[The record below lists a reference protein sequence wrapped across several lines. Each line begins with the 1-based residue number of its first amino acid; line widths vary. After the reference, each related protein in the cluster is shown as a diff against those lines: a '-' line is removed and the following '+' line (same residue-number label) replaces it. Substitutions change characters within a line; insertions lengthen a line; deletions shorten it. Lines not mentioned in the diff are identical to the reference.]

1 METDT
6 TGVPYLNEVLET
18 GEAKQDTELRP
29 PSFEDFRGQPKTV
42 EKLQVMVGASR
53 DRGEALSHILLSGPP
68 GLGKTTLANI
78 LGREMGTNVHVTSGP
93 VIEKPGDLAGLLT
106 NLEAA
111 DILFVDE
118 IHRMPKTVEEYL
130 YSAMEDYKI
139 DIMIDQGPNARSVR
153 LDIPRFTLVGA
164 TTRVGLLTAPLR
176 TRFTLHARLD
186 YYSREDMVGIIQRTC
201 GLLEVEINEDGA
213 KEIAGRARG
222 TPRISNNLVHFARD
236 FAQQRGD
243 GSINKQTAANA
254 LELLEIDSHGLDEM
268 DKKILR
274 LMAENYKGGPVG
286 LGTSAV
292 AVGEE
297 EHTLEEVYEPF
308 LIQEGYLQRTPQGR
322 ILTEKAWKTVGLPGA
337 KDSQMDL
344 FPA

>member
-1 METDT
+1 M
-6 TGVPYLNEVLET
+6 PYLNEVLET
-18 GEAKQDTELRP
+18 GEDKQDTELRP

-139 DIMIDQGPNARSVR
+139 DIMIEHGPNARSVR
-153 LDIPRFTLVGA
+153 LDIPFYFGWSNH
-164 TTRVGLLTAPLR
+164 RVGLL
-176 TRFTLHARLD
+176 
-186 YYSREDMVGIIQRTC
+186 
-201 GLLEVEINEDGA
+201 
-213 KEIAGRARG
+213 
-222 TPRISNNLVHFARD
+222 PRH
-236 FAQQRGD
+236 
-243 GSINKQTAANA
+243 
-254 LELLEIDSHGLDEM
+254 
-268 DKKILR
+268 
-274 LMAENYKGGPVG
+274 
-286 LGTSAV
+286 
-292 AVGEE
+292 
-297 EHTLEEVYEPF
+297 
-308 LIQEGYLQRTPQGR
+308 
-322 ILTEKAWKTVGLPGA
+322 
-337 KDSQMDL
+337 
-344 FPA
+344 

>member
-1 METDT
+1 MDT
-6 TGVPYLNEVLET
+6 ESTGVPYLKDVLES
-18 GEAKQDTELRP
+18 EDTSQELELRP
-29 PSFEDFRGQPKTV
+29 PTFNDFRGQLKTV

-53 DRGEALSHILLSGPP
+53 DRGEALNHILLSGPP
-68 GLGKTTLANI
+68 GLGKTTLAHI
-78 LGREMGTNVHVTSGP
+78 LGREMGTRVHITSGP

-106 NLEAA
+106 NLESA
-111 DILFVDE
+111 DILFIDE

-153 LDIPRFTLVGA
+153 LNIPRFTLLGA

-176 TRFTLHARLD
+176 TRFTLQARLD
-186 YYSREDMVGIIQRTC
+186 YYSHEDMVGIIQRTC
-201 GLLEVEINEDGA
+201 HLIEVDIDKDGA
-213 KEIAGRARG
+213 VEIAGRARG
-222 TPRISNNLVHFARD
+222 TPRISNNLVMFARD
-236 FAQQRGD
+236 YAHQRGD
-243 GSINKQTAANA
+243 GRITRDMANSA

-268 DKKILR
+268 DKKILK

-286 LGTSAV
+286 LGTIAV

-297 EHTLEEVYEPF
+297 VHTLEEVYEPF

-322 ILTEKAWKTVGLPGA
+322 IITDKAWQVVGLPRAQG
-337 KDSQMDL
+337 DGQMEL
-344 FPA
+344 L